1 MEISAMKA
9 AEIRRAV
16 DEGLTV
22 CWMDRGYEVIRG
34 DGRNEYFICCM
45 NTSHCISLTHADG
58 VTLNG
63 AEDDFFIA

>member
-1 MEISAMKA
+1 MKA

-22 CWMDRGYEVIRG
+22 YWMNCGYEVIRG
-34 DGRNEYFICCM
+34 DRRNEYLICCM

-63 AEDDFFIA
+63 AESEFFIAEA

>member
-1 MEISAMKA
+1 MTP

-22 CWMDRGYEVIRG
+22 CWMNQSYEVIRG
-34 DGRNEYFICCM
+34 SRGDSYFIRCRS
-45 NTSHCISLTHADG
+45 TGHCIGLTHSDG

-63 AEDDFFIA
+63 AESEFFILAPLR